1 MTVRPSF
8 PLLTLPNLILSLSLI
23 VLAAQALNQP
33 PPPWDLAP
41 LSGSASALFQ
51 HFCHASTSY
60 LALTWAVIRRKYQT
74 ILHGQL
80 DFVDM
85 VQFFA
90 LCSILQGI
98 MSWRK
103 RSLKRRGPP
112 GPSEAGQPARRAGSS
127 TNAPSPIATGSSRHG
142 GSR

>member
-1 MTVRPSF
+1 MTVRPLF
-8 PLLTLPNLILSLSLI
+8 PLLTFPNLLISLSLI
-23 VLAAQALNQP
+23 VAAAQALNQP
-33 PPPWDLAP
+33 PPRDVAP
-41 LSGSASALFQ
+41 LSGPTSAPFQ

-60 LALTWAVIRRKYQT
+60 LALTWAVIRRKYQK

-98 MSWRK
+98 RSWRK
-103 RSLKRRGPP
+103 RSLKQKGRP
-112 GPSEAGQPARRAGSS
+112 GPSEEGEPGGRAGGS
-127 TNAPSPIATGSSRHG
+127 TNAPSPIATGSSRQG
-142 GSR
+142 GS